1 MSMNYFMIIST
12 FFPSNT
18 TTALKNTTNNNNNNV
33 TKHQAINSTTMNNC
47 SDDDSMY
54 SIGGIPALNKEN
66 YKQKL
71 GDILLNQAIEIL
83 RELKFNK
90 RCIKGNSNEGYKIIN
105 PRILEQLFTKAQALV
120 AYVDAFV
127 LEDSNDKVEYVK
139 LLGDYEEKR
148 GNDRNDYYDYLR
160 YATGL
165 FNTILTECKWK
176 EFPNKITKSKQR
188 RAIGLAIDA
197 YNGLNDVLVQKTPS
211 NHAVQAN
218 QHKKQK

>member
-1 MSMNYFMIIST
+1 MNS
-12 FFPSNT
+12 
-18 TTALKNTTNNNNNNV
+18 
-33 TKHQAINSTTMNNC
+33 C

-54 SIGGIPALNKEN
+54 SIGGITALNKEN

-105 PRILEQLFTKAQALV
+105 PRILEQLLTKAQALV

-127 LEDSNDKVEYVK
+127 LEDANDKVEYVK

-148 GNDRNDYYDYLR
+148 GNDRNDYYDYLC

-165 FNTILTECKWK
+165 FNTILTECKWRK
-176 EFPNKITKSKQR
+176 FPNKITKSKQR
-188 RAIGLAIDA
+188 HAVGLAIDA
-197 YNGLNDVLVQKTPS
+197 YNGLNDVLVQNTPS

-218 QHKKQK
+218 QRKKQKKENR